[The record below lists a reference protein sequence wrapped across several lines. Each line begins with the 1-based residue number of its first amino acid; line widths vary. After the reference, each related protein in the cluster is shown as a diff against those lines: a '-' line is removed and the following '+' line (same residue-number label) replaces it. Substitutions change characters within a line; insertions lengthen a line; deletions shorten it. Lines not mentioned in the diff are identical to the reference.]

1 MSLKENSYPVDER
14 GKPDLSYYRDGP
26 EYYAAMH
33 EEYRRAVR
41 TPGHESKLEF
51 GRRVHSAWGLIAQGA
66 ASVPYAIAMLESGDS
81 ATREDGAGVL
91 AQIGR
96 DPAVVTALLDQ
107 LAVESDTVARDGII
121 LALGALKSLAA
132 IPALGAIIRD
142 PKADGDTRWTA
153 AESLGRIVRRR
164 FERQPDAIEAAI
176 AWLDKHGAR

>member
-41 TPGHESKLEF
+41 TPGHDSKLEF

-96 DPAVVTALLDQ
+96 DPAV
-107 LAVESDTVARDGII
+107 DTVARDGII